1 VQDEQSGGMAD
12 IDVST
17 LQPEGPVP
25 FDFDAA
31 SDLAARFRASA
42 KLVTAQQLPRRR
54 ELARTA
60 RADWLGRY
68 AELFDTRMGQCTG
81 DAERLAA
88 AMRDAATKVDQLA
101 QEARREQERRDRANE
116 YLKEHAAWRERER
129 ERDDNL
135 VVNVVSLGGA
145 FDDEPEMPDMTG
157 EPTSLPVMDPDI
169 RTRES

>member
-1 VQDEQSGGMAD
+1 MAD

-31 SDLAARFRASA
+31 SDLAAKLRASA
-42 KLVTAQQLPRRR
+42 TLVTATQLPRRR

-60 RADWLGRY
+60 REDWRGNY
-68 AELFDTRMGQCTG
+68 AELFDTRMTQCG
-81 DAERLAA
+81 DDAGRLAE

-101 QEARREQERRDRANE
+101 EEAKAEQRRRDRANE
-116 YLKEHAAWRERER
+116 YLREHAAWRERER
-129 ERDDNL
+129 ERSESI
-135 VVNVVSLGGA
+135 VSNVMSLGGA

-157 EPTSLPVMDPDI
+157 EPSTLPVRDPSI
-169 RTRES
+169 GPRAEA